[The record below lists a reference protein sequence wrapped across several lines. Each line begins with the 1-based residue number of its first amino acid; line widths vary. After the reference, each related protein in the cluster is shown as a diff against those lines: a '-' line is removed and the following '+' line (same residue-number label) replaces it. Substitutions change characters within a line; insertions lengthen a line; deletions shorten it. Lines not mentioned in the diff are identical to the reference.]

1 MDNSEVLKQYEEYFD
16 LFSRSGWSLFME
28 DIDSM
33 IDGLDS
39 LDYVNS
45 LEELHSYKGQLLI
58 LKRIRGFQNAIEA
71 AYEDLQHNS
80 EELYQPTS
88 LTINGDPESR
98 GVLEGSLSATF
109 HNAIMHGVLY
119 GYSIR

>member
-1 MDNSEVLKQYEEYFD
+1 MLDLCYNIKYRRRNPQMDNSEVLKQYEEYFD

-80 EELYQPTS
+80 EELY
-88 LTINGDPESR
+88 
-98 GVLEGSLSATF
+98 
-109 HNAIMHGVLY
+109 
-119 GYSIR
+119 